1 MKRPAVRITD
11 VAALAGVSAGT
22 ASKALNNTGQL
33 SQDTRERVRR
43 AAAQLGFTPDV
54 RGRALSS
61 GRTFT
66 VALLTTDSSGRFSIP
81 IMRGVEDVLSAG
93 ELATVLCDTRDDPLR
108 EQSYL
113 RSLVAR
119 GVDGIVVTGRRTE
132 PRPPIDVP
140 LPVVYALAASTD
152 PEDASVIVDDARRCC
167 RRHHPPACSGA
178 RVGSPTSPVR
188 AHSAHGSAVANAGV
202 TAAASEPF
210 VGEPLF
216 GEWSEQWGRQA
227 TDLMLRAHPDVDAIT
242 CGSDQIARGVCDRLR
257 ELGRVVP
264 GEIAVTGYDNW
275 PVMALASRPPLTSV
289 DLRLEE
295 LGRRAAHLLLDA
307 IAGTP
312 HHGVL
317 ELPAQLVPRESTL
330 GSLSADLGGPSGT
343 LRPSTA
349 QPVRRRSRR
358 RSHGRTPGRQARAGR
373 TALPA
378 TAAPDERR
386 PAPATGR
393 PRLSADTSTA
403 AEGRRRSAA
412 GRRASPRRAAGR
424 RAGAARASSSRPTA
438 NCSAS
443 SSVQIRRSS
452 SVSRMSAIRRRAAT
466 TRAS

>member
-140 LPVVYALAASTD
+140 LPVVYALAASSD
-152 PEDASVIVDDARRCC
+152 PADASVIVDDA
-167 RRHHPPACSGA
+167 
-178 RVGSPTSPVR
+178 
-188 AHSAHGSAVANAGV
+188 AG
-202 TAAASEPF
+202 AAAVTTHLASLGRSRIAHITGPADHRSAIERAQAMS
-210 VGEPLF
+210 GSLSAEPLF

-227 TDLMLRAHPDVDAIT
+227 TDLILRTQPDVDAIT

-257 ELGRVVP
+257 ELGRAVP
-264 GEIAVTGYDNW
+264 AEIAVTGYDNW

-295 LGRRAAHLLLDA
+295 LGRRAAQLLLEA

-330 GSLSADLGGPSGT
+330 GA
-343 LRPSTA
+343 
-349 QPVRRRSRR
+349 
-358 RSHGRTPGRQARAGR
+358 
-373 TALPA
+373 
-378 TAAPDERR
+378 
-386 PAPATGR
+386 
-393 PRLSADTSTA
+393 
-403 AEGRRRSAA
+403 
-412 GRRASPRRAAGR
+412 
-424 RAGAARASSSRPTA
+424 
-438 NCSAS
+438 
-443 SSVQIRRSS
+443 
-452 SVSRMSAIRRRAAT
+452 
-466 TRAS
+466 

>member
-113 RSLVAR
+113 RSMVAR

-152 PEDASVIVDDARRCC
+152 PADASVIVDDAAGAAAVITHLRTLGRS
-167 RRHHPPACSGA
+167 RIAHITGPADH
-178 RVGSPTSPVR
+178 R
-188 AHSAHGSAVANAGV
+188 SAVERAQAMSSS
-202 TAAASEPF
+202 TL

-227 TDLMLRAHPDVDAIT
+227 TDLVLRAHPDVDAIT

-257 ELGRVVP
+257 ELGRAVP

-295 LGRRAAHLLLDA
+295 LGRRAANLLLDA
-307 IAGTP
+307 IAGNP

-330 GSLSADLGGPSGT
+330 GA
-343 LRPSTA
+343 
-349 QPVRRRSRR
+349 
-358 RSHGRTPGRQARAGR
+358 
-373 TALPA
+373 
-378 TAAPDERR
+378 
-386 PAPATGR
+386 
-393 PRLSADTSTA
+393 
-403 AEGRRRSAA
+403 
-412 GRRASPRRAAGR
+412 
-424 RAGAARASSSRPTA
+424 
-438 NCSAS
+438 
-443 SSVQIRRSS
+443 
-452 SVSRMSAIRRRAAT
+452 
-466 TRAS
+466 

>member
-113 RSLVAR
+113 RSMVAR

-152 PEDASVIVDDARRCC
+152 PSDASVIVDDAAGAAAAIAHLQALGRTRIA
-167 RRHHPPACSGA
+167 HVTGPADH
-178 RVGSPTSPVR
+178 R
-188 AHSAHGSAVANAGV
+188 SAVERAQAMTTLV
-202 TAAASEPF
+202 SEP
-210 VGEPLF
+210 LY

-227 TDLMLRAHPDVDAIT
+227 TDLLLRAHPDVDAIT

-257 ELGRVVP
+257 ELGRAVP

-307 IAGTP
+307 IAGNP

-317 ELPAQLVPRESTL
+317 ELPAQLIPRESTL
-330 GSLSADLGGPSGT
+330 GA
-343 LRPSTA
+343 
-349 QPVRRRSRR
+349 
-358 RSHGRTPGRQARAGR
+358 
-373 TALPA
+373 
-378 TAAPDERR
+378 
-386 PAPATGR
+386 
-393 PRLSADTSTA
+393 
-403 AEGRRRSAA
+403 
-412 GRRASPRRAAGR
+412 
-424 RAGAARASSSRPTA
+424 
-438 NCSAS
+438 
-443 SSVQIRRSS
+443 
-452 SVSRMSAIRRRAAT
+452 
-466 TRAS
+466 